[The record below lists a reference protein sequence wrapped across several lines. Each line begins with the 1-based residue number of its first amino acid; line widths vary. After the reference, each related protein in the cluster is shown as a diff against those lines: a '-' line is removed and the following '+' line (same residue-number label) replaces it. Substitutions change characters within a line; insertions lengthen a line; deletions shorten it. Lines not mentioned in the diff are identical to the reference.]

1 MPKTKARRPT
11 SARSIRRTT
20 PRLHKRYTPRT
31 AKLWD
36 ECFAHA
42 EADGDACM
50 DFDMFVQGND
60 FDLSDIEVEQVSGN
74 AEHAVVRARFK
85 NFGKDET
92 VIFELIHDDQ
102 GWVIDEITSGCNVLT
117 EHLQGKSTCM

>member
-1 MPKTKARRPT
+1 MR
-11 SARSIRRTT
+11 
-20 PRLHKRYTPRT
+20 
-31 AKLWD
+31 
-36 ECFAHA
+36 
-42 EADGDACM
+42 
-50 DFDMFVQGND
+50 N
-60 FDLSDIEVEQVSGN
+60 
-74 AEHAVVRARFK
+74 AVVRARFK

>member
-1 MPKTKARRPT
+1 MGRR
-11 SARSIRRTT
+11 SLAVSRRSTQESR
-20 PRLHKRYTPRT
+20 
-31 AKLWD
+31 D
-36 ECFAHA
+36 ECFARA
-42 EADGDACM
+42 EANGDSCM

-60 FDLSDIEVEQVSGN
+60 FDLFDIEVEQVSGD